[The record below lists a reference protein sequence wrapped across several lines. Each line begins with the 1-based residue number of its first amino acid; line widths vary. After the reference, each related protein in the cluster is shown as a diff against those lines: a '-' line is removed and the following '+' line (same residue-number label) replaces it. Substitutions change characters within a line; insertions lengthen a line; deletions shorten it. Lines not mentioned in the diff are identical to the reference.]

1 MNAIEVKN
9 LTKKFDTFMLDRIS
23 FNVPSGSI
31 VGLVGENGAGK
42 TTTIKLIMNA
52 LERDDGSTRILG
64 QENNTPH
71 FASTKEDIGVVLDEA
86 HFPEVL
92 NALDIAK
99 IMKNTYRNWSD
110 TTYLSYLE
118 QFQLP
123 QKKQFKDYSRGMQM
137 KLAIAVAL
145 SHDAKL
151 LILDEATS
159 GLDPMAR
166 EEILDI
172 FHEFTRDESHSI
184 LLSSHII
191 SDLEK
196 VCDYITFIHN
206 GKLKLSEEKDLL
218 LEKYGILKIR
228 EDLLDSIPPEA
239 IINKKKLYSGYEL
252 LVNKENIHSSFVCE
266 NATLEEIILLL
277 VKEDTR

>member
-9 LTKKFDTFMLDRIS
+9 LTKKFDTFILDHIS

-52 LERDDGSTRILG
+52 LEKDDGNIHLFG
-64 QENNTPH
+64 QENNAPH
-71 FASTKEDIGVVLDEA
+71 FTTTKEDIGVVLDEA

-118 QFQLP
+118 RFQLP

-145 SHDAKL
+145 SHNAKL

-159 GLDPMAR
+159 GLDPMVR

-218 LEKYGILKIR
+218 LEKYGIVKIR

-252 LVNKENIHSSFVCE
+252 LVSKENIHSSFVCE